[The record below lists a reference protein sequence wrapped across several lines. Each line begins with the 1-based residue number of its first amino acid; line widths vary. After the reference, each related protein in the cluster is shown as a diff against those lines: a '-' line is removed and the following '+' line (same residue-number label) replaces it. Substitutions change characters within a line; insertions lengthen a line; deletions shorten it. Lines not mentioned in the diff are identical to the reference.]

1 MTGLPTANDY
11 LYIVNGEAA
20 GGTFTA
26 GKFLIE
32 FYGYAA

>member
-1 MTGLPTANDY
+1 MTALPTANDY
-11 LYIVNGEAA
+11 LYVVNGEAA

-32 FYGYAA
+32 LYGYVA